1 MNPLQLPLHE
11 FQSFIFVLIRITAM
25 FMALP
30 AFGSKTVPPLVK
42 IGLSMLLTILIF
54 PTLQVEPLPLFHK
67 TIPLVLAVLWEIGIG
82 LLIGYLVQL
91 IFAGI
96 QVAGQMTGYQMGF
109 GVVNVLDPQ
118 SNSQLSI
125 IALFQN
131 LLAMLL
137 FLALNVHH
145 RVMGAIAE
153 SFRYIAPGAGH
164 YPPALV
170 EQVIGATGA
179 LFVVAIK
186 IGAPMMAVLLFT
198 NIGMGMIAK
207 TVPQMNV
214 FIVAFPLQI
223 GVGLIMLG
231 LSLPT
236 TIRLLQGIFSSLEG
250 DIGRLI
256 LLIAS

>member
-1 MNPLQLPLHE
+1 MNPLQLPLHQ
-11 FQSFIFVLIRITAM
+11 FQSFIFVLIRVTAIL
-25 FMALP
+25 MALP
-30 AFGSKTVPPLVK
+30 AFGSKTVPPVVK
-42 IGLSMLLTILIF
+42 VGLSMLLTILIF
-54 PTLQVEPLPLFHK
+54 PTLQVAPLPIFSE
-67 TIPLVLAVLWEIGIG
+67 TISLIPAVLGEIAIG
-82 LLIGYLVQL
+82 LLIGYMVQL

-109 GVVNVLDPQ
+109 GIVNVLDPQ

-145 RVMGAIAE
+145 IVIRAMAQ
-153 SFRYIAPGAGH
+153 SFRYIQSGAGH

-170 EQVIGATGA
+170 EQLIGATGE

-236 TIRLLQGIFSSLEG
+236 MVHILQDLFGSLEA
-250 DIGRLI
+250 DIGRL
-256 LLIAS
+256 LYLIAS